1 MLLWDVLARSSAI
14 LVIAALMNAA
24 LRGRSAA
31 LRHAVWACG
40 LAGALAV
47 APLSWILPSWHV
59 PLLPALAPA
68 PESTASV
75 AAAADV
81 VLEPA
86 STVPELASRVT
97 TRVLARGPS
106 RVAERVPSRI
116 AERVPTRIG
125 ARLASAGVLD
135 AADDGRQPDGTSGTA
150 PGTTPASAAGTTPRS
165 QPAARLPWGALIVG
179 VWALGTL
186 LLLGRLGIAN
196 LVTFRALRTRAT
208 TSAPWVATARRL
220 ARLSGVP
227 RTHFVRAESITM
239 PMAAGYLRPTVAL
252 PAEAD
257 AWPDERVTSVLLHE
271 LAHVRRRDCLT
282 QLAASTACALYW
294 MNPLAWYAARGL
306 RRERERACDD
316 AVLAAGTAGP
326 TYAEHLLDVAR
337 AARHVTTPTWSG
349 GVAMAHRSELE
360 GRLMAI
366 LDDARNRQ
374 SVSYGAAG
382 VAGILCLALVAP
394 LAALDP
400 WALSVAEAQSTGV
413 AVPPGAGPTPKA
425 PKTPRPSVTPRP
437 AAVEVGVAVPDAVAD
452 GIAVQA
458 ALAELPELVDET
470 DAAIAVEPAVA
481 TATVSAVQRMAPV
494 IATAVSV
501 AHNAAFDFHVDTDFD
516 EQTLPTPAPA
526 PTPTPTP
533 QATPNPPNPPA
544 AAPRQPRP
552 ERARRE
558 PVPADPRVIAALGGA
573 LKDSDVE
580 VRQQAAH
587 SLGQMRDPAAVD
599 ALIPALQDA
608 DVEVRQNVV
617 FALGQLRDVRA
628 IPGLT
633 VALKDANEEVRQ
645 RAAFALSQLR
655 DPRAIDPLLIA
666 AKDANPEVRRQALFA
681 IGQIDASRGKDA
693 AIEALKDKDAEVRR
707 MAAHLLGRLAHERD

>member
-1 MLLWDVLARSSAI
+1 MLLWDVLARSSAV
-14 LVIAALMNAA
+14 LVIAALTNAA

-47 APLSWILPSWHV
+47 APLSWILPTWHV
-59 PLLPALAPA
+59 PLLPAVSAA
-68 PESTASV
+68 PESTAAV
-75 AAAADV
+75 AAAAGV

-86 STVPELASRVT
+86 STAPELASRAASRVPVDACTEGPLPDRRDGFRHASARACCRRPVDATDDGGKPDGNPGAPPAATPAT
-97 TRVLARGPS
+97 TR
-106 RVAERVPSRI
+106 
-116 AERVPTRIG
+116 
-125 ARLASAGVLD
+125 AG
-135 AADDGRQPDGTSGTA
+135 
-150 PGTTPASAAGTTPRS
+150 
-165 QPAARLPWGALIVG
+165 QPARRAALGRPGSFGI
-179 VWALGTL
+179 WALGTL

-227 RTHFVRAESITM
+227 RTQFVRAESITM

-271 LAHVRRRDCLT
+271 LAHIRRRDCLT
-282 QLAASTACALYW
+282 QLAASTTCALYW
-294 MNPLAWYAARGL
+294 MNPLAWYAARAL

-400 WALSVAEAQSTGV
+400 WALGAAEAQSTAV

-425 PKTPRPSVTPRP
+425 PKTPRPVVAPR
-437 AAVEVGVAVPDAVAD
+437 
-452 GIAVQA
+452 
-458 ALAELPELVDET
+458 
-470 DAAIAVEPAVA
+470 
-481 TATVSAVQRMAPV
+481 
-494 IATAVSV
+494 
-501 AHNAAFDFHVDTDFD
+501 
-516 EQTLPTPAPA
+516 
-526 PTPTPTP
+526 
-533 QATPNPPNPPA
+533 A
-544 AAPRQPRP
+544 AAPVAGRG
-552 ERARRE
+552 RARR
-558 PVPADPRVIAALGGA
+558 AR
-573 LKDSDVE
+573 
-580 VRQQAAH
+580 
-587 SLGQMRDPAAVD
+587 
-599 ALIPALQDA
+599 
-608 DVEVRQNVV
+608 
-617 FALGQLRDVRA
+617 
-628 IPGLT
+628 
-633 VALKDANEEVRQ
+633 
-645 RAAFALSQLR
+645 RAA
-655 DPRAIDPLLIA
+655 
-666 AKDANPEVRRQALFA
+666 RR
-681 IGQIDASRGKDA
+681 SPNWPT
-693 AIEALKDKDAEVRR
+693 
-707 MAAHLLGRLAHERD
+707 

>member
-1 MLLWDVLARSSAI
+1 MLLWDVLARSSAV
-14 LVIAALMNAA
+14 LVAAALITAA

-40 LAGALAV
+40 IAGALAV
-47 APLSWILPSWHV
+47 APLSWILPTWHV
-59 PLLPALAPA
+59 PLVPTFAQAIPESGAPAAAAGEVALAPA
-68 PESTASV
+68 GTA
-75 AAAADV
+75 
-81 VLEPA
+81 
-86 STVPELASRVT
+86 PELTVRDPLPVSARV
-97 TRVLARGPS
+97 PS
-106 RVAERVPSRI
+106 RVADRVADRAPSRLAERVPSRPS
-116 AERVPTRIG
+116 APASTSTPG
-125 ARLASAGVLD
+125 A
-135 AADDGRQPDGTSGTA
+135 TSGSERR
-150 PGTTPASAAGTTPRS
+150 G
-165 QPAARLPWGALIVG
+165 RLPWSALLVG
-179 VWALGTL
+179 VWAFGTV
-186 LLLGRLGIAN
+186 LLLGRLGLAN
-196 LVTFRALRTRAT
+196 LATFRALRTSTRT
-208 TSAPWVATARRL
+208 APPWLATARRL

-227 RTHFVRAESITM
+227 RTRFVRADAITM

-294 MNPLAWYAARGL
+294 MNPLAWYAARAL

-316 AVLAAGTAGP
+316 AVLVAGTAGP

-337 AARHVTTPTWSG
+337 AARHVTTPTFSG

-382 VAGILCLALVAP
+382 LAGLLCLALVTP

-400 WALSVAEAQSTGV
+400 WVLTAAEAQPI
-413 AVPPGAGPTPKA
+413 AVPPGAGPERPA
-425 PKTPRPSVTPRP
+425 PKTPRPTAPPRAVAPAIAAVAPVAFTEAMPP
-437 AAVEVGVAVPDAVAD
+437 AAPVDAPEPPDSPELPDGDLPAQVAAAVAP
-452 GIAVQA
+452 A
-458 ALAELPELVDET
+458 AH
-470 DAAIAVEPAVA
+470 AVA
-481 TATVSAVQRMAPV
+481 HV
-494 IATAVSV
+494 IAIPPVPPRVTVVPHVRDLGFAFSV
-501 AHNAAFDFHVDTDFD
+501 DVDMDG
-516 EQTLPTPAPA
+516 QTLPTPTPA

-533 QATPNPPNPPA
+533 QPTPNATPVVAAKPA
-544 AAPRQPRP
+544 RA
-552 ERARRE
+552 ERAR
-558 PVPADPRVIAALGGA
+558 VPADPRVIAALGGA

-617 FALGQLRDVRA
+617 FALGQLRDARA

-633 VALKDANEEVRQ
+633 IALKDGNDEVRE

-655 DPRAIDPLLIA
+655 DPRAVDPLLIA
-666 AKDANPEVRRQALFA
+666 AKDTNPGVRRQALFA
-681 IGQIDASRGKDA
+681 IGQIDAARGKDA
-693 AIEALKDKDAEVRR
+693 AIDALKDKDAEVRR
-707 MAAHLLGRLAHERD
+707 MAAHLLGRLAHER

>member
-1 MLLWDVLARSSAI
+1 MLLWDVLARSSAV
-14 LVIAALMNAA
+14 LVIAALTNAA

-31 LRHAVWACG
+31 LRHTVWACG

-59 PLLPALAPA
+59 PLLPAVAAA
-68 PESTASV
+68 PESTAAM

-86 STVPELASRVT
+86 STVPELASRVAS
-97 TRVLARGPS
+97 RVLSRVPS

-116 AERVPTRIG
+116 AERVPSRLR
-125 ARLASAGVLD
+125 ARLPSAGVLD
-135 AADDGRQPDGTSGTA
+135 STDDGGKPDGNSGAPPAAT
-150 PGTTPASAAGTTPRS
+150 PGTTQSG
-165 QPAARLPWGALIVG
+165 QPAVELPWATLLFG

-208 TSAPWVATARRL
+208 PSAPWVATARRL

-227 RTHFVRAESITM
+227 RTQFVRAESITM

-271 LAHVRRRDCLT
+271 LAHIRRRDCLT
-282 QLAASTACALYW
+282 QLAASTTCALYW
-294 MNPLAWYAARGL
+294 MNPLAWYAARAL

-382 VAGILCLALVAP
+382 VAGVLCLALVAP

-400 WALSVAEAQSTGV
+400 WALGAAEAQPAAV

-425 PKTPRPSVTPRP
+425 PKTPRPVVAPSP
-437 AAVEVGVAVPDAVAD
+437 AAPVAGVVAP
-452 GIAVQA
+452 V
-458 ALAELPELVDET
+458 ALAELPEPAELADVDE
-470 DAAIAVEPAVA
+470 DDIAIAVEPAVA
-481 TATVSAVQRMAPV
+481 AATAYAIEWRAPV
-494 IATAVSV
+494 AVRV
-501 AHNAAFDFHVDTDFD
+501 AHDAAFAVHVNTNVDVD
-516 EQTLPTPAPA
+516 EQTLPTPTA
-526 PTPTPTP
+526 PTPMPTPTATPTP
-533 QATPNPPNPPA
+533 QPTPNPPVA
-544 AAPRQPRP
+544 VGPRSPKN
-552 ERARRE
+552 ERVRRE

-599 ALIPALQDA
+599 ALIPALQDT

-633 VALKDANEEVRQ
+633 IALKDANEEVRQ

-666 AKDANPEVRRQALFA
+666 AKDANPDVRRQALFA

>member
-1 MLLWDVLARSSAI
+1 MLLWDVLARSSAV
-14 LVIAALMNAA
+14 LVAAALTNAA

-40 LAGALAV
+40 LAGALAI
-47 APLSWILPSWHV
+47 APLSWILPTWHV
-59 PLLPALAPA
+59 PLVPAFATATPEPRPAAVLSTPIPAAPPVVAVATPLREPAGNAAAPA
-68 PESTASV
+68 RETALQATASLHPTEDAV
-75 AAAADV
+75 ASATPPATPSAAA
-81 VLEPA
+81 PG
-86 STVPELASRVT
+86 P
-97 TRVLARGPS
+97 LAR
-106 RVAERVPSRI
+106 
-116 AERVPTRIG
+116 
-125 ARLASAGVLD
+125 
-135 AADDGRQPDGTSGTA
+135 TSW
-150 PGTTPASAAGTTPRS
+150 S
-165 QPAARLPWGALIVG
+165 
-179 VWALGTL
+179 VWLMAIWAMGTL

-196 LVTFRALRTRAT
+196 LVTFRALRARAT
-208 TSAPWVATARRL
+208 ASAPWLARARRL
-220 ARLSGVP
+220 ARICGVP
-227 RTHFVRAESITM
+227 HTQFVRAESITM

-271 LAHVRRRDCLT
+271 LAHIRRRDCLT
-282 QLAASTACALYW
+282 QLAACTACALYW
-294 MNPLAWYAARGL
+294 MNPLAWYAARAL

-316 AVLAAGTAGP
+316 AVLVAGTAGP

-400 WALSVAEAQSTGV
+400 WALGAAEAQPS
-413 AVPPGAGPTPKA
+413 AAAIPPGAGPTPKT
-425 PKTPRPSVTPRP
+425 PKAPRPV
-437 AAVEVGVAVPDAVAD
+437 VAPPAVAPVAGVPEPAD
-452 GIAVQA
+452 LVAPA
-458 ALAELPELVDET
+458 ALAELADPADLPDV
-470 DAAIAVEPAVA
+470 APIAVEPAIAMTQVY
-481 TATVSAVQRMAPV
+481 AVERMAPV
-494 IATAVSV
+494 IARAVRVANDSV
-501 AHNAAFDFHVDTDFD
+501 FAVHVNTDFD
-516 EQTLPTPAPA
+516 FNEQTLPAPA
-526 PTPTPTP
+526 PTPTPQP
-533 QATPNPPNPPA
+533 TPNP
-544 AAPRQPRP
+544 QPRAADQRLP
-552 ERARRE
+552 RNERVRRE
-558 PVPADPRVIAALGGA
+558 AVPADPRVIAALGGA
-573 LKDSDVE
+573 LKDSDGE
-580 VRQQAAH
+580 VRQQAAQ

-599 ALIPALQDA
+599 VLIPALQDT

-633 VALKDANEEVRQ
+633 IALKDANEEVRQ

-666 AKDANPEVRRQALFA
+666 AKDSNSDVRRQALVA
-681 IGQIDASRGKDA
+681 ISQSDPARGKDA
-693 AIEALKDKDAEVRR
+693 AIEALKDKDVEVRR
-707 MAAHLLGRLAHERD
+707 MAAHLLGRLASEHD

>member
-1 MLLWDVLARSSAI
+1 MLLWDVLARSSAV
-14 LVIAALMNAA
+14 LVIAALTNAA

-47 APLSWILPSWHV
+47 APLSWILPTWHV
-59 PLLPALAPA
+59 PLVPAFATATATPTPMPMPVPLTATVTTTGAAPVDAAPPFSALEMDLRASVPPPAPSGADDRAASAPA
-68 PESTASV
+68 P
-75 AAAADV
+75 AAA
-81 VLEPA
+81 PG
-86 STVPELASRVT
+86 P
-97 TRVLARGPS
+97 LARMS
-106 RVAERVPSRI
+106 WDVWLMAI
-116 AERVPTRIG
+116 
-125 ARLASAGVLD
+125 
-135 AADDGRQPDGTSGTA
+135 
-150 PGTTPASAAGTTPRS
+150 
-165 QPAARLPWGALIVG
+165 
-179 VWALGTL
+179 WALGTL

-208 TSAPWVATARRL
+208 TSAPWAATARRL

-227 RTHFVRAESITM
+227 RTHFVRTESITM

-271 LAHVRRRDCLT
+271 LAHIRRRDCLT
-282 QLAASTACALYW
+282 QLAASTTCALYW
-294 MNPLAWYAARGL
+294 MNPLAWYAARAL

-382 VAGILCLALVAP
+382 VAGVLCLALVAP

-400 WALSVAEAQSTGV
+400 WALGAAEAQSTAV
-413 AVPPGAGPTPKA
+413 AIPPGAGPTPKA
-425 PKTPRPSVTPRP
+425 PKTPRPVVAPR
-437 AAVEVGVAVPDAVAD
+437 AAAPVQGMVAPV
-452 GIAVQA
+452 
-458 ALAELPELVDET
+458 ALAELTEVAELADVSEAD
-470 DAAIAVEPAVA
+470 IAVAIE
-481 TATVSAVQRMAPV
+481 PV
-494 IATAVSV
+494 IATASVYAVEHVAPVAVRV
-501 AHNAAFDFHVDTDFD
+501 AHDAAFAVHVNTNVDVD
-516 EQTLPTPAPA
+516 EQTLPTPS
-526 PTPTPTP
+526 PTPTATPTP
-533 QATPNPPNPPA
+533 QPTPNPPNPPKGETRA
-544 AAPRQPRP
+544 QRP
-552 ERARRE
+552 ERVRRE

-573 LKDSDVE
+573 LKDTDVE

-599 ALIPALQDA
+599 ALIPALQDT

-633 VALKDANEEVRQ
+633 IALKDSNEEVRE
-645 RAAFALSQLR
+645 RAAFALAQLR

-666 AKDANPEVRRQALFA
+666 AKDANPDVRRQALFA
-681 IGQIDASRGKDA
+681 IGQIDATRGKDA

-707 MAAHLLGRLAHERD
+707 MAAHLLGRLAHDRD

>member
-1 MLLWDVLARSSAI
+1 MLLWDVLARSSAV
-14 LVIAALMNAA
+14 LVAAALTNAA

-47 APLSWILPSWHV
+47 APLSWILPTWHV
-59 PLLPALAPA
+59 PLVPAFATATALPIPMPAPLTAIPTPTTGAAPADAAPTSPALEMDLQPSDPPPAPPAVDDSVTAAPA
-68 PESTASV
+68 A
-75 AAAADV
+75 
-81 VLEPA
+81 
-86 STVPELASRVT
+86 
-97 TRVLARGPS
+97 ARGPL
-106 RVAERVPSRI
+106 
-116 AERVPTRIG
+116 
-125 ARLASAGVLD
+125 ARMSWGVSLM
-135 AADDGRQPDGTSGTA
+135 A
-150 PGTTPASAAGTTPRS
+150 
-165 QPAARLPWGALIVG
+165 I
-179 VWALGTL
+179 WALGTL
-186 LLLGRLGIAN
+186 LLLGRLGFAN
-196 LVTFRALRTRAT
+196 LVTFRTLRTRAT

-220 ARLSGVP
+220 ARLAGVP
-227 RTHFVRAESITM
+227 RTQFVRAESITM

-271 LAHVRRRDCLT
+271 LAHIRRRDCLT
-282 QLAASTACALYW
+282 QLAASTTCALYW
-294 MNPLAWYAARGL
+294 MNPLAWYAARAL

-382 VAGILCLALVAP
+382 VAGVLCLALVAP

-400 WALSVAEAQSTGV
+400 WALGAAEAQSNAV
-413 AVPPGAGPTPKA
+413 AIPPGAGPTPKA
-425 PKTPRPSVTPRP
+425 PKTPRPVVAPR
-437 AAVEVGVAVPDAVAD
+437 AAAPVLGVVAP
-452 GIAVQA
+452 V
-458 ALAELPELVDET
+458 ALAEVAEEIEEAEEAHV
-470 DAAIAVEPAVA
+470 AIAVEPVVA
-481 TATVSAVQRMAPV
+481 TASVYAVEHVAPV
-494 IATAVSV
+494 AVRV
-501 AHNAAFDFHVDTDFD
+501 AHDAAYAVHVNTNVDVD
-516 EQTLPTPAPA
+516 EQTLPTPS
-526 PTPTPTP
+526 PTPTATPTP
-533 QATPNPPNPPA
+533 QPTPNPPNPPGPPQGEA
-544 AAPRQPRP
+544 RAQRP
-552 ERARRE
+552 ERVRRE
-558 PVPADPRVIAALGGA
+558 AVPADPRVIAALAGA
-573 LKDSDVE
+573 LKDTDVE

-599 ALIPALQDA
+599 ALIPALQDT

-617 FALGQLRDVRA
+617 FALGQLRDARA

-633 VALKDANEEVRQ
+633 IALKDANEEVRQ
-645 RAAFALSQLR
+645 RAAFALAQLR
-655 DPRAIDPLLIA
+655 DPRAVDPLLIA
-666 AKDANPEVRRQALFA
+666 AKDANPDVRRQALFA
-681 IGQIDASRGKDA
+681 IGQIDPSRGKDA

-707 MAAHLLGRLAHERD
+707 MAAHLLGRLASERE

>member
-1 MLLWDVLARSSAI
+1 MLLWDVLARSSAV
-14 LVIAALMNAA
+14 LMAAALINAA
-24 LRGRSAA
+24 LRDRSAA
-31 LRHAVWACG
+31 VRHAVWACG

-47 APLSWILPSWHV
+47 APLSWVLPTWHV
-59 PLLPALAPA
+59 PLVPAFVTSTSEPAVVSQALTPTPESSAVPSGPTRLPSMPALRETPTATVAPTPGPSDPTNAVRAVSQADLSSPSVTPAAA
-68 PESTASV
+68 PPATASAV
-75 AAAADV
+75 
-81 VLEPA
+81 
-86 STVPELASRVT
+86 
-97 TRVLARGPS
+97 
-106 RVAERVPSRI
+106 
-116 AERVPTRIG
+116 
-125 ARLASAGVLD
+125 AGV
-135 AADDGRQPDGTSGTA
+135 S
-150 PGTTPASAAGTTPRS
+150 
-165 QPAARLPWGALIVG
+165 WGVWLMGI
-179 VWALGTL
+179 WALGTA
-186 LLLGRLGIAN
+186 LLLGRITIAN
-196 LVTFRALRTRAT
+196 LATFRALTSGIST
-208 TSAPWVATARRL
+208 TAPWLPAARRL

-227 RTHFVRAESITM
+227 DTHFVRAESITM

-271 LAHVRRRDCLT
+271 LAHIRRRDCLT
-282 QLAASTACALYW
+282 QLAASTTCALYW
-294 MNPLAWYAARGL
+294 MNPLAWYAARAL

-316 AVLAAGTAGP
+316 AVLVAGTAGP
-326 TYAEHLLDVAR
+326 DYAEHLLDVAR

-382 VAGILCLALVAP
+382 LAGLLCLALVTP

-400 WALSVAEAQSTGV
+400 WALAAAEAQPAAV
-413 AVPPGAGPTPKA
+413 AIPPGAGPAPKA
-425 PKTPRPSVTPRP
+425 PRPPQP
-437 AAVEVGVAVPDAVAD
+437 APPPAVASVS
-452 GIAVQA
+452 AMAAQA
-458 ALAELPELVDET
+458 APLAPMAPLAPVADLDVVVEDL
-470 DAAIAVEPAVA
+470 AALEPAVA
-481 TATVSAVQRMAPV
+481 PVPPTPAVYAIARVAPV
-494 IATAVSV
+494 VTPVV
-501 AHNAAFDFHVDTDFD
+501 AWSPAFAFNVNVDMDD
-516 EQTLPTPAPA
+516 QGLPTPAAAPS

-533 QATPNPPNPPA
+533 SPSPNVKVA
-544 AAPRQPRP
+544 RAERVEKVRP
-552 ERARRE
+552 
-558 PVPADPRVIAALGGA
+558 PADPRVIAALGGA

-587 SLGQMRDPAAVD
+587 SLGQMRDVAAVD
-599 ALIPALQDA
+599 ALLPALQDA

-633 VALKDANEEVRQ
+633 IALKDANEEVRQ

-666 AKDANPEVRRQALFA
+666 AKDANSDVRRQALFA
-681 IGQIDASRGKDA
+681 ISQIDPSRGKDA

-707 MAAHLLGRLAHERD
+707 MAAHLLGRLVNER

>member
-1 MLLWDVLARSSAI
+1 M
-14 LVIAALMNAA
+14 
-24 LRGRSAA
+24 
-31 LRHAVWACG
+31 
-40 LAGALAV
+40 
-47 APLSWILPSWHV
+47 
-59 PLLPALAPA
+59 
-68 PESTASV
+68 
-75 AAAADV
+75 
-81 VLEPA
+81 
-86 STVPELASRVT
+86 
-97 TRVLARGPS
+97 
-106 RVAERVPSRI
+106 
-116 AERVPTRIG
+116 
-125 ARLASAGVLD
+125 
-135 AADDGRQPDGTSGTA
+135 
-150 PGTTPASAAGTTPRS
+150 
-165 QPAARLPWGALIVG
+165 
-179 VWALGTL
+179 
-186 LLLGRLGIAN
+186 
-196 LVTFRALRTRAT
+196 TFRALRTRAT
-208 TSAPWVATARRL
+208 TSAPWAATARRL

-271 LAHVRRRDCLT
+271 LAHIRRRDCLT
-282 QLAASTACALYW
+282 QLAASTTCALYW
-294 MNPLAWYAARGL
+294 MNPLAWYAARAL

-400 WALSVAEAQSTGV
+400 WALSAAEAQSTAV
-413 AVPPGAGPTPKA
+413 AIPPGAGPTPKA
-425 PKTPRPSVTPRP
+425 PKTPRPVVAPR
-437 AAVEVGVAVPDAVAD
+437 AAAPVLGVVAP
-452 GIAVQA
+452 V
-458 ALAELPELVDET
+458 ALAELRRRGRTGRRERGPTWPSPSNRSSPTASVYAVERVAPVAVRVAH
-470 DAAIAVEPAVA
+470 DAAFAV
-481 TATVSAVQRMAPV
+481 
-494 IATAVSV
+494 
-501 AHNAAFDFHVDTDFD
+501 HVNTNVDVD
-516 EQTLPTPAPA
+516 EQTLPTPS
-526 PTPTPTP
+526 PTPTATPTP
-533 QATPNPPNPPA
+533 QPTPNPPNPPKGETRA
-544 AAPRQPRP
+544 QRP
-552 ERARRE
+552 ERVRRE

-573 LKDSDVE
+573 LKDTDVE

-599 ALIPALQDA
+599 ALIPALQDT

-633 VALKDANEEVRQ
+633 IALKDANEEVRQ
-645 RAAFALSQLR
+645 RAAFALAQLR

-666 AKDANPEVRRQALFA
+666 AKDANPDVRRQALFA

>member
-1 MLLWDVLARSSAI
+1 VR
-14 LVIAALMNAA
+14 
-24 LRGRSAA
+24 
-31 LRHAVWACG
+31 
-40 LAGALAV
+40 
-47 APLSWILPSWHV
+47 
-59 PLLPALAPA
+59 
-68 PESTASV
+68 
-75 AAAADV
+75 
-81 VLEPA
+81 
-86 STVPELASRVT
+86 
-97 TRVLARGPS
+97 
-106 RVAERVPSRI
+106 
-116 AERVPTRIG
+116 
-125 ARLASAGVLD
+125 ARLASAGLLD
-135 AADDGRQPDGTSGTA
+135 STDDGGKPDGNPGAPPAAT
-150 PGTTPASAAGTTPRS
+150 PGTTSRN
-165 QPAARLPWGALIVG
+165 QPGVELPWGTLLVG
-179 VWALGTL
+179 VWTLGTL

-227 RTHFVRAESITM
+227 RTHFVRTESITM

-257 AWPDERVTSVLLHE
+257 AWPDERLTSVLLHE
-271 LAHVRRRDCLT
+271 LAHIRRRDCLT
-282 QLAASTACALYW
+282 QLAASTTCALYW
-294 MNPLAWYAARGL
+294 MNPLAWYAARAL

-382 VAGILCLALVAP
+382 AAGILCLALVAP

-400 WALSVAEAQSTGV
+400 WALSAAEAQSTAV
-413 AVPPGAGPTPKA
+413 AIPPGAGPTPKA
-425 PKTPRPSVTPRP
+425 PKTPRPVVAPR
-437 AAVEVGVAVPDAVAD
+437 AAAPVLGVVAP
-452 GIAVQA
+452 V
-458 ALAELPELVDET
+458 ALAELTEVAELADVSEADL
-470 DAAIAVEPAVA
+470 AVA
-481 TATVSAVQRMAPV
+481 IEPV
-494 IATAVSV
+494 IATASVYAVEHVAPVAVRV
-501 AHNAAFDFHVDTDFD
+501 AHDAAFAVHVNTNVDVD
-516 EQTLPTPAPA
+516 EQTLPTPS
-526 PTPTPTP
+526 PTPTATPTP
-533 QATPNPPNPPA
+533 QPTPNPPNPPKA
-544 AAPRQPRP
+544 ETRAQRP
-552 ERARRE
+552 ERVRRE

-573 LKDSDVE
+573 LKDTDVE

-599 ALIPALQDA
+599 ALIPALQDT

-633 VALKDANEEVRQ
+633 IALKDTNEEVRE
-645 RAAFALSQLR
+645 RAAFALAQLR

-666 AKDANPEVRRQALFA
+666 ARDANPDVRRQALFA
-681 IGQIDASRGKDA
+681 IGQIDATRGKDA

-707 MAAHLLGRLAHERD
+707 MAAHLLGRLAHDRD

>member
-1 MLLWDVLARSSAI
+1 MLLWDVLARSSAV
-14 LVIAALMNAA
+14 LVAAALTTAA

-40 LAGALAV
+40 LTGALAV
-47 APLSWILPSWHV
+47 APLSWILPTWHV
-59 PLLPALAPA
+59 PLVPALATATPEPPRAAAPSAPMPAATPLAATGTAMPA
-68 PESTASV
+68 PAAPATRRAAETVSHATASIAAPDAGASTATATPATV
-75 AAAADV
+75 A
-81 VLEPA
+81 
-86 STVPELASRVT
+86 
-97 TRVLARGPS
+97 
-106 RVAERVPSRI
+106 
-116 AERVPTRIG
+116 
-125 ARLASAGVLD
+125 D
-135 AADDGRQPDGTSGTA
+135 AAR
-150 PGTTPASAAGTTPRS
+150 
-165 QPAARLPWGALIVG
+165 PAATPGALAGLSWG
-179 VWALGTL
+179 VWLMAIWALGTVV
-186 LLLGRLGIAN
+186 LLGRLAIAN
-196 LVTFRALRTRAT
+196 VVTFRVLRTRAT
-208 TSAPWVATARRL
+208 ASGPWLTKARRL
-220 ARLSGVP
+220 ARISGVP
-227 RTHFVRAESITM
+227 HTQFVRAESITM

-271 LAHVRRRDCLT
+271 LAHIRRRDCLT
-282 QLAASTACALYW
+282 QLAASTTCALYW
-294 MNPLAWYAARGL
+294 MNPLAWYAARAL

-316 AVLAAGTAGP
+316 AVLVAGTAGP

-382 VAGILCLALVAP
+382 LAGILCLGLVAP

-400 WALSVAEAQSTGV
+400 WALGAAEAQSTAV
-413 AVPPGAGPTPKA
+413 AIPPGAGPTPKA
-425 PKTPRPSVTPRP
+425 PKTPRP
-437 AAVEVGVAVPDAVAD
+437 AVPPRVVAPVSAIVEPAD
-452 GIAVQA
+452 VAAAA
-458 ALAELPELVDET
+458 ALAELPDLPDVPDV
-470 DAAIAVEPAVA
+470 VEAPVA
-481 TATVSAVQRMAPV
+481 MTSVYTVERMAPV
-494 IATAVSV
+494 IARAVSV
-501 AHNAAFDFHVDTDFD
+501 AKDAAFTVHVNTDVDLD
-516 EQTLPTPAPA
+516 EQSLPTPS

-533 QATPNPPNPPA
+533 TAQPTPNPPPPPA
-544 AAPRQPRP
+544 SADQRAGRD
-552 ERARRE
+552 RARRE

-599 ALIPALQDA
+599 ALIPALQDS

-617 FALGQLRDVRA
+617 FALGQLRDPRA

-633 VALKDANEEVRQ
+633 IALKDANEEVRQ

-655 DPRAIDPLLIA
+655 DPRAIDALLIA
-666 AKDANPEVRRQALFA
+666 AKDANSDVRRQALFA
-681 IGQIDASRGKDA
+681 VGQIDPARGKDA
-693 AIEALKDKDAEVRR
+693 AIEALKDKDPEVRR
-707 MAAHLLGRLAHERD
+707 MAAHLLGRLAGDHE

>member
-1 MLLWDVLARSSAI
+1 MWLMAI
-14 LVIAALMNAA
+14 
-24 LRGRSAA
+24 
-31 LRHAVWACG
+31 
-40 LAGALAV
+40 
-47 APLSWILPSWHV
+47 
-59 PLLPALAPA
+59 
-68 PESTASV
+68 
-75 AAAADV
+75 
-81 VLEPA
+81 
-86 STVPELASRVT
+86 
-97 TRVLARGPS
+97 
-106 RVAERVPSRI
+106 
-116 AERVPTRIG
+116 
-125 ARLASAGVLD
+125 
-135 AADDGRQPDGTSGTA
+135 
-150 PGTTPASAAGTTPRS
+150 
-165 QPAARLPWGALIVG
+165 
-179 VWALGTL
+179 WALGSL

-208 TSAPWVATARRL
+208 ASAPWLARARRL
-220 ARLSGVP
+220 ARICGVP
-227 RTHFVRAESITM
+227 HTQFVRAESITM

-271 LAHVRRRDCLT
+271 LAHIRRRDCLT
-282 QLAASTACALYW
+282 QLAASTTCALYW
-294 MNPLAWYAARGL
+294 MNPLAWYAARAL

-316 AVLAAGTAGP
+316 AVLVAGTAGP

-400 WALSVAEAQSTGV
+400 WALGAAEAQPSAV
-413 AVPPGAGPTPKA
+413 AIPPGAGPTPKA
-425 PKTPRPSVTPRP
+425 PKAPRPVVAPRAAAPLTGVVEP
-437 AAVEVGVAVPDAVAD
+437 ADLVAPP
-452 GIAVQA
+452 
-458 ALAELPELVDET
+458 ALAELPEPANLPDEA
-470 DAAIAVEPAVA
+470 DIAIAIEPAAMAHVY
-481 TATVSAVQRMAPV
+481 AVERMTPV
-494 IATAVSV
+494 IARAVRVANETAFTV
-501 AHNAAFDFHVDTDFD
+501 HVNTDFA
-516 EQTLPTPAPA
+516 EQSLPTPTATPTPQ

-533 QATPNPPNPPA
+533 NP
-544 AAPRQPRP
+544 QPRAVDQRSP
-552 ERARRE
+552 RNERVRRE
-558 PVPADPRVIAALGGA
+558 AVPADPRVIAALGGA

-599 ALIPALQDA
+599 ALIPALQDS

-633 VALKDANEEVRQ
+633 IALKDANEEVRQ

-666 AKDANPEVRRQALFA
+666 AKDANSDVRRQALFA
-681 IGQIDASRGKDA
+681 ISQIDPARGKDA

-707 MAAHLLGRLAHERD
+707 MAAHLLGRLVEHD

>member
-1 MLLWDVLARSSAI
+1 MLLWDVLARSSAV
-14 LVIAALMNAA
+14 LVIAALTNAA

-31 LRHAVWACG
+31 LRHTVWACG

-47 APLSWILPSWHV
+47 APLSWILPTWHV
-59 PLLPALAPA
+59 PLLPALSAA
-68 PESTASV
+68 PESTAAV

-86 STVPELASRVT
+86 STVPELASRAAS
-97 TRVLARGPS
+97 RVLSRVPS

-116 AERVPTRIG
+116 AERVPSRLR

-135 AADDGRQPDGTSGTA
+135 STDDGGKPDGNPGAPPAAT
-150 PGTTPASAAGTTPRS
+150 PGTTQSG
-165 QPAARLPWGALIVG
+165 QPAVELPWATLLFG

-208 TSAPWVATARRL
+208 TSAPWAATARRL

-271 LAHVRRRDCLT
+271 LAHIRRRDCLT
-282 QLAASTACALYW
+282 QLAASTTCALYW
-294 MNPLAWYAARGL
+294 MNPLAWYAARAL

-400 WALSVAEAQSTGV
+400 WALSAAEAQSTAV

-425 PKTPRPSVTPRP
+425 PKTPRPVVAPRAAAPVARRGRTRRAGRAARP
-437 AAVEVGVAVPDAVAD
+437 AEV
-452 GIAVQA
+452 
-458 ALAELPELVDET
+458 AELADVAEADIADRRRTGRRHGLGLRSGTRRPRRAVRVAH
-470 DAAIAVEPAVA
+470 DAAFAV
-481 TATVSAVQRMAPV
+481 
-494 IATAVSV
+494 
-501 AHNAAFDFHVDTDFD
+501 HVNTNVDVD
-516 EQTLPTPAPA
+516 EQTLPTPS
-526 PTPTPTP
+526 PTPTATPTP
-533 QATPNPPNPPA
+533 QPTPNPPTC
-544 AAPRQPRP
+544 PR
-552 ERARRE
+552 
-558 PVPADPRVIAALGGA
+558 
-573 LKDSDVE
+573 S
-580 VRQQAAH
+580 
-587 SLGQMRDPAAVD
+587 
-599 ALIPALQDA
+599 
-608 DVEVRQNVV
+608 
-617 FALGQLRDVRA
+617 
-628 IPGLT
+628 
-633 VALKDANEEVRQ
+633 
-645 RAAFALSQLR
+645 
-655 DPRAIDPLLIA
+655 DPRAAPKNASA
-666 AKDANPEVRRQALFA
+666 ASP
-681 IGQIDASRGKDA
+681 SRPTRA
-693 AIEALKDKDAEVRR
+693 
-707 MAAHLLGRLAHERD
+707 

>member
-1 MLLWDVLARSSAI
+1 
-14 LVIAALMNAA
+14 MNAA

-31 LRHAVWACG
+31 LRHTVWACG

-47 APLSWILPSWHV
+47 APLSWILPTWHV
-59 PLLPALAPA
+59 PLLPALSAA
-68 PESTASV
+68 PESTAAV

-86 STVPELASRVT
+86 STAPELASRT
-97 TRVLARGPS
+97 ASRVLSRVPS

-116 AERVPTRIG
+116 AERVPSRVR
-125 ARLASAGVLD
+125 ARLASAGLLD
-135 AADDGRQPDGTSGTA
+135 STDDGGKPDGNPGAPPAAT
-150 PGTTPASAAGTTPRS
+150 PGTTSRN
-165 QPAARLPWGALIVG
+165 QPGVELPWGTLLVG
-179 VWALGTL
+179 VWTLGTL

-294 MNPLAWYAARGL
+294 MNPLAWYAARAL

-382 VAGILCLALVAP
+382 AAGILCLALVAP

-400 WALSVAEAQSTGV
+400 WALSAAEAQSTAV
-413 AVPPGAGPTPKA
+413 AIPPGAGPTPKA
-425 PKTPRPSVTPRP
+425 PKTPRPVVAPR
-437 AAVEVGVAVPDAVAD
+437 AAAPVLGVVAP
-452 GIAVQA
+452 V
-458 ALAELPELVDET
+458 ALAELTEVNELADVSEAD
-470 DAAIAVEPAVA
+470 IAVAIE
-481 TATVSAVQRMAPV
+481 PV
-494 IATAVSV
+494 IATASVYAVEHVAPVAVRV
-501 AHNAAFDFHVDTDFD
+501 AHDAAFAVHVNTNVDVD
-516 EQTLPTPAPA
+516 EQTLPTPS
-526 PTPTPTP
+526 PTPTATPTP
-533 QATPNPPNPPA
+533 QPTPNPPNPPKA
-544 AAPRQPRP
+544 ESRAQRP
-552 ERARRE
+552 ERVRRE

-573 LKDSDVE
+573 LKDTDVE

-599 ALIPALQDA
+599 ALIPALQDT

-633 VALKDANEEVRQ
+633 IALKDTNEEVRE
-645 RAAFALSQLR
+645 RAAFALAQLR

-666 AKDANPEVRRQALFA
+666 ARDANPDVRRQALFA
-681 IGQIDASRGKDA
+681 IGQIDATRGKDA

-707 MAAHLLGRLAHERD
+707 MAAHLLGRLAHDRD

>member
-1 MLLWDVLARSSAI
+1 MLLWDVLARSSAV
-14 LVIAALMNAA
+14 LVAAALTNAA
-24 LRGRSAA
+24 LRGQSAA

-47 APLSWILPSWHV
+47 APLSWILPTWHV
-59 PLLPALAPA
+59 PLLPALAAA
-68 PESTASV
+68 PESTAVV

-81 VLEPA
+81 LLEPA
-86 STVPELASRVT
+86 STVPELASR
-97 TRVLARGPS
+97 TRRACFPGSRPAWPRGFLPD
-106 RVAERVPSRI
+106 RRAGPVPPPR
-116 AERVPTRIG
+116 
-125 ARLASAGVLD
+125 
-135 AADDGRQPDGTSGTA
+135 A
-150 PGTTPASAAGTTPRS
+150 PGVGRRGRLDRRWGQAGWESRCAARRAAGTTQS
-165 QPAARLPWGALIVG
+165 GQPAVELTWATLLFG

-208 TSAPWVATARRL
+208 TSAPWAATARRL

-227 RTHFVRAESITM
+227 RTHFVRTESITM

-271 LAHVRRRDCLT
+271 LAHIRRRDCLT
-282 QLAASTACALYW
+282 QLAASTTCALYW
-294 MNPLAWYAARGL
+294 MNPLAWYAARAL

-382 VAGILCLALVAP
+382 AAGILCLALVAP

-400 WALSVAEAQSTGV
+400 WALSAADAQSTPV
-413 AVPPGAGPTPKA
+413 AIPPGAGPTPKA
-425 PKTPRPSVTPRP
+425 PKTPRPVVAPR
-437 AAVEVGVAVPDAVAD
+437 AAAPVLGVVAP
-452 GIAVQA
+452 V
-458 ALAELPELVDET
+458 ALADVAEEIDEAEEALV
-470 DAAIAVEPAVA
+470 AIAVEPVVA
-481 TATVSAVQRMAPV
+481 TASVYAVEHVAPV
-494 IATAVSV
+494 AVRV
-501 AHNAAFDFHVDTDFD
+501 AHDAAFAVHVNTNVDVD
-516 EQTLPTPAPA
+516 EQTLPTPS
-526 PTPTPTP
+526 PTPTATPTP
-533 QATPNPPNPPA
+533 QPTPNPPNPPKGETRA
-544 AAPRQPRP
+544 QRP
-552 ERARRE
+552 ERVRRE

-573 LKDSDVE
+573 LKDTDVE

-599 ALIPALQDA
+599 ALIPALQDT

-633 VALKDANEEVRQ
+633 IALKDTNEEVRE
-645 RAAFALSQLR
+645 RAAFALAQLR

-666 AKDANPEVRRQALFA
+666 AKDANPDVRRQALFA
-681 IGQIDASRGKDA
+681 IGQIDATRGKDA

-707 MAAHLLGRLAHERD
+707 MAAHLLGRLAHDRD